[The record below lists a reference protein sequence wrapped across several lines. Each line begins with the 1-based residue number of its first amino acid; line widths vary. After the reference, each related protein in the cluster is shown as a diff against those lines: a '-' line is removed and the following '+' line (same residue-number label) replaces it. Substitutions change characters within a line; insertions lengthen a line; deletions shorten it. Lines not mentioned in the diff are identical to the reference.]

1 MIAMVD
7 YGVGNLFSLKSS
19 LAHLGL
25 EAVVTADPD
34 EIRAADRLILPG
46 VGAFGDAMEKLT
58 ATGLVPAIK
67 EEARKK
73 PLLGICLGMQLL
85 FEKSY
90 EYGEHQGLG
99 FVQGEVCP
107 LEPDLK
113 DPALKV
119 PQIGWNALHIL
130 RDDPLFQYIQE
141 GEYVYYVHSYYGR
154 HCTASTL
161 AVSDYSIPVTG
172 VVRAGK
178 VYGTQFHPEK
188 SGDTGLRI
196 LKAVAELWGNIMKRY
211 PAIDLRNGQVVRLTQ
226 GDYDKMTVYGTD
238 PCAQARQFVA
248 AGAKYLHVVDLDGA
262 KDGTLSNYDTIAAL
276 AKQGG
281 LYIEVGGGIRTEERI
296 EKYLSLGVGRCILG
310 SVAVTDFEF
319 TARMLQKYGDQIAVG
334 VDAKDGFVAIHGWK
348 EVSAEKGVDFCKRLA
363 AAGCKAI
370 IYTDIACDGAMQG
383 TNLALY
389 RQLSAEVPG
398 VEFTA
403 SGGISSEAELLE
415 LERMGVA
422 AAILGKSLY
431 TGALDLARCVQL
443 VQK

>member
-1 MIAMVD
+1 M
-7 YGVGNLFSLKSS
+7 
-19 LAHLGL
+19 
-25 EAVVTADPD
+25 
-34 EIRAADRLILPG
+34 
-46 VGAFGDAMEKLT
+46 KL
-58 ATGLVPAIK
+58 
-67 EEARKK
+67 
-73 PLLGICLGMQLL
+73 
-85 FEKSY
+85 
-90 EYGEHQGLG
+90 
-99 FVQGEVCP
+99 
-107 LEPDLK
+107 
-113 DPALKV
+113 
-119 PQIGWNALHIL
+119 
-130 RDDPLFQYIQE
+130 
-141 GEYVYYVHSYYGR
+141 
-154 HCTASTL
+154 
-161 AVSDYSIPVTG
+161 
-172 VVRAGK
+172 
-178 VYGTQFHPEK
+178 
-188 SGDTGLRI
+188 
-196 LKAVAELWGNIMKRY
+196 Y

-281 LYIEVGGGIRTEERI
+281 LYIEVGGGIRTEERV

-334 VDAKDGFVAIHGWK
+334 VDAKDGFVAIQGWK
-348 EVSAEKGVDFCKRLA
+348 EVSAEKGVDFCKRLV

-403 SGGISSEAELLE
+403 SGGISSETELLE